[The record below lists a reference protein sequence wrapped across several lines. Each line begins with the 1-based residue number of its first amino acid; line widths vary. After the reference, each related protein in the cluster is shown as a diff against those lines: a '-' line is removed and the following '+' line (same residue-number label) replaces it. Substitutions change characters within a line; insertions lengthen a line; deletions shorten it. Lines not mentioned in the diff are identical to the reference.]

1 MCLHDIFPVDDII
14 CHFANSFQIKLS
26 FKGNI
31 KLMVIIKIENGT
43 SFEQKIEKRT
53 IEWTEFT
60 IQIPDTNLR

>member
-1 MCLHDIFPVDDII
+1 
-14 CHFANSFQIKLS
+14 
-26 FKGNI
+26 
-31 KLMVIIKIENGT
+31 MVIIKIENGT